1 MMIKKENGFT
11 LIEMI
16 FCISVILVIL
26 LLVIPEVTSKNRI
39 VKEKSCDA
47 QIEVVNS
54 QIVLYEIETVQQSF
68 KTLEITSFSTFFY
81 SFFVSITHILRSF
94 ISKCGIKYIFFYF
107 LTITVKEL
115 IDDTIEDIN
124 RFIIHFRS
132 KCYISI

>member
-1 MMIKKENGFT
+1 MKMMIKKENGFT

-54 QIVLYEIETVQQSF
+54 QIVLYEIEHGE
-68 KTLEITSFSTFFY
+68 LPTSMSQ
-81 SFFVSITHILRSF
+81 
-94 ISKCGIKYIFFYF
+94 
-107 LTITVKEL
+107 LT
-115 IDDTIEDIN
+115 
-124 RFIIHFRS
+124 S
-132 KCYISI
+132 G

>member
-54 QIVLYEIETVQQSF
+54 QIVLYEIEHGELPTSMSQINFWQSSLF
-68 KTLEITSFSTFFY
+68 KRKASRLSFWTCNS
-81 SFFVSITHILRSF
+81 
-94 ISKCGIKYIFFYF
+94 
-107 LTITVKEL
+107 
-115 IDDTIEDIN
+115 N
-124 RFIIHFRS
+124 
-132 KCYISI
+132 

>member
-54 QIVLYEIETVQQSF
+54 QIVLYEIEIVQQSF
-68 KTLEITSFSTFFY
+68 KTFVITSFSTFFY
-81 SFFVSITHILRSF
+81 SFFILITHILRKF
-94 ISKCGIKYIFFYF
+94 ISKCGIKCIIFYF
-107 LTITVKEL
+107 LTISMKEL
-115 IDDTIEDIN
+115 INYAIKDIN

-132 KCYISI
+132 ECYISI

>member
-54 QIVLYEIETVQQSF
+54 QIVLYEIEAWRTTNKHVTINFWKSSLF
-68 KTLEITSFSTFFY
+68 KRKANAVCPSGLAIQINDGEAY
-81 SFFVSITHILRSF
+81 VS
-94 ISKCGIKYIFFYF
+94 K
-107 LTITVKEL
+107 
-115 IDDTIEDIN
+115 
-124 RFIIHFRS
+124 
-132 KCYISI
+132 

>member
-54 QIVLYEIETVQQSF
+54 QIVLYEIEHGELPTSMSQLTSGSHPYLKEKQAVCPSGLAIQINDGEAYVSKYRIHYDRNVVCVIYYYF
-68 KTLEITSFSTFFY
+68 NNITYHSILFY
-81 SFFVSITHILRSF
+81 T
-94 ISKCGIKYIFFYF
+94 SK
-107 LTITVKEL
+107 
-115 IDDTIEDIN
+115 
-124 RFIIHFRS
+124 
-132 KCYISI
+132 